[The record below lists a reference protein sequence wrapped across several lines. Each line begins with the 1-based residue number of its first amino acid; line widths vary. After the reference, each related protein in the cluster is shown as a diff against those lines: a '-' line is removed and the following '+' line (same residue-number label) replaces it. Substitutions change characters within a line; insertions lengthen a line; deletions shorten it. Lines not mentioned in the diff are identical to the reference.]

1 MPSVRTA
8 DLLIVNAS
16 ELVTMAGRRKP
27 RAREDL
33 ANVHAIA
40 EGALAI
46 RDGRIVACGRTPD
59 ILARFAQKK
68 GKPLDA
74 AGKTVIPGFV
84 DPHTHLVFAGTR
96 ESELVMKLEGKSYME
111 ILASGGGIQRTVR
124 ATRAA
129 SDRELLR
136 GALGRLERMLLHGT
150 TTVEG
155 KSGYGLDLDTEMR
168 MLIAMEMAAMRQPVD
183 VVRTFLGAHA
193 VPPEYQ
199 GRPDD
204 YVDFLIRTA
213 LPEVVR
219 LKLAEFCDVFCEE
232 GVFTVAQSRRLLSA
246 AKRMGLGLKLH
257 ADEIVRTRG
266 AELAAEV
273 GAVSADHLYRS
284 SKEGLERMKEAGVI
298 GVLLPGT
305 SFSLMQRDYPDARMM
320 VSMGL
325 PLALAT
331 DLNPNCLTESM
342 PFIIALACYKMKL
355 TPSEALTAATIN
367 AACAIGRQDEIGS
380 LEPGKKAD
388 IAVLDAPNHL
398 HIPYHFGVNL
408 VETVIKDGQVVVRN
422 GARVAK
428 V

>member
-1 MPSVRTA
+1 MPSMRTA

-16 ELVTMAGRRKP
+16 ELVTLAGRRKP
-27 RAREDL
+27 RQREDM
-33 ANVHAIA
+33 ANVRAIA
-40 EGALAI
+40 DGAVAV
-46 RDGRIVACGRTPD
+46 RDGKILACGRTPD

-68 GKPLDA
+68 GKPLDVR
-74 AGKTVIPGFV
+74 GKTVIPGFV
-84 DPHTHLVFAGTR
+84 DPHTHLVFSGSR

-136 GALGRLERMLLHGT
+136 GALGRLDRMLLHGT

-168 MLIAMEMAAMRQPVD
+168 SLIAMEMAGMRHPVD
-183 VVRTFLGAHA
+183 IVRTFLGAHA

-204 YVDFLIRTA
+204 YIDFLIRTA

-219 LKLAEFCDVFCEE
+219 LRLAEFCDVFCEE
-232 GVFTVAQSRRLLSA
+232 GVFTVAHSRRLLLA
-246 AKRMGLGLKLH
+246 AKKLGLRPKLH
-257 ADEIVRTRG
+257 ADEFVRTRG
-266 AELAAEV
+266 AELAAEI
-273 GAVSADHLYRS
+273 GAISADHLLKS
-284 SKEGLERMKEAGVI
+284 SKEGLERMKEAGVM

-305 SFSLMQRDYPDARMM
+305 PFSLMRKDYPDARMM

-342 PFIIALACYKMKL
+342 PFIMALACYNMKL
-355 TPSEALTAATIN
+355 SPSEALTAATIN
-367 AACAIGRQDEIGS
+367 AACAIGRENEIGS

-388 IAVLDAPNHL
+388 IAILDAPNHL

-408 VETVIKDGQVVVRN
+408 VETVMKDGQVVVKS

>member
-1 MPSVRTA
+1 MRTA

-27 RAREDL
+27 RQREDM
-33 ANVHAIA
+33 ANVRAIA
-40 EGALAI
+40 DGAVAV
-46 RDGRIVACGRTPD
+46 RDGKILACGRTPD

-68 GKPLDA
+68 GKPLDVR
-74 AGKTVIPGFV
+74 GKTVIPGFV
-84 DPHTHLVFAGTR
+84 DPHTHLVFSGSR

-136 GALGRLERMLLHGT
+136 GALGRLDRMLLHGT

-168 MLIAMEMAAMRQPVD
+168 SLIAMEMAGMRHPVD
-183 VVRTFLGAHA
+183 IVRTFLGAHA

-204 YVDFLIRTA
+204 YIDFLIRTA

-219 LKLAEFCDVFCEE
+219 LRLAEFCDVFCEE
-232 GVFTVAQSRRLLSA
+232 GVFTVAQSRRLLLA
-246 AKRMGLGLKLH
+246 AKKLGLRPKLH
-257 ADEIVRTRG
+257 ADEFVRTRG
-266 AELAAEV
+266 AELAAEI
-273 GAVSADHLYRS
+273 GAISADHLLKS
-284 SKEGLERMKEAGVI
+284 SKEGLERMKEAGVM

-305 SFSLMQRDYPDARMM
+305 PFSLMRKDYPDARMM

-342 PFIIALACYKMKL
+342 PFIMALACYNMKL
-355 TPSEALTAATIN
+355 SPSEALTAATIN
-367 AACAIGRQDEIGS
+367 AACAIGRENEIGS

-388 IAVLDAPNHL
+388 IAILDAPNHL

-408 VETVIKDGQVVVRN
+408 VETVMKDGQVVVKS

>member
-1 MPSVRTA
+1 MPGMKTA

-27 RAREDL
+27 RQREEM
-33 ANVHAIA
+33 ANVRAIP
-40 EGALAI
+40 EGAVVI
-46 RDGRIVACGRTPD
+46 REGRVLACGRTRD
-59 ILARFAQKK
+59 ILARFAQTK
-68 GKPLDA
+68 GKPIDA
-74 AGKTVIPGFV
+74 SGKTVIPGFV
-84 DPHTHLVFAGTR
+84 DPHTHLVFSGSR
-96 ESELVMKLEGKSYME
+96 ENELVMKLEGKSYME

-136 GALGRLERMLLHGT
+136 SALGRLDRMLLHGT

-168 MLIAMEMAAMRQPVD
+168 SLIAMEMAGMRQPVD

-204 YVDFLIRTA
+204 YIDFLIRTA

-246 AKRMGLGLKLH
+246 AKKLGLKLKLH
-257 ADEIVRTRG
+257 ADEFVRTRG
-266 AELAAEV
+266 AELAAEL
-273 GAVSADHLYRS
+273 GAISADHLLKS
-284 SKEGLERMKEAGVI
+284 SKEGLERMKEAGVV
-298 GVLLPGT
+298 GVLLPAT
-305 SFSLMQRDYPDARMM
+305 PFSLMQRDYPDARMM

-325 PLALAT
+325 PVALAT

-342 PFIIALACYKMKL
+342 PFIMALACYKMKL
-355 TPSEALTAATIN
+355 TPSEALTAATVN
-367 AACAIGRQDEIGS
+367 AACAIGRESSIGS

-388 IAVLDAPNHL
+388 IAILDAPNHL

-408 VETVIKDGQVVVRN
+408 VETVIKDGNVVVRD
-422 GARVAK
+422 GRIAR
-428 V
+428 

>member
-1 MPSVRTA
+1 MPALKTA

-16 ELVTMAGRRKP
+16 ELVTMAGRKKP
-27 RAREDL
+27 RQREEM
-33 ANVHAIA
+33 ANVRAIPD
-40 EGALAI
+40 GAVAVL
-46 RDGRIVACGRTPD
+46 DGKILACGRTPD
-59 ILARFAQKK
+59 ILARFVLKR

-74 AGKTVIPGFV
+74 RGKTVIPGFV
-84 DPHTHLVFAGTR
+84 DPHTHIVFAGSR
-96 ESELVMKLEGKSYME
+96 ESELVMKLEGKTYME

-129 SDRELLR
+129 SDRELLS
-136 GALGRLERMLLHGT
+136 GALGRLDRMLLHGT
-150 TTVEG
+150 TTIEG

-168 MLIAMEMAAMRQPVD
+168 SLIAMEMAAMRHPVD
-183 VVRTFLGAHA
+183 IVRTFLGAHA

-204 YVDFLIRTA
+204 YIDFLVLTA
-213 LPEVVR
+213 LPEAAR

-232 GVFTVAQSRRLLSA
+232 GVFTVAQSRRLLLA
-246 AKRMGLGLKLH
+246 AKKLGLKPKLH
-257 ADEIVRTRG
+257 ADEIIRTRG
-266 AELAAEV
+266 AELAAEL
-273 GAVSADHLYRS
+273 GAISADHLLKS
-284 SKEGLERMKEAGVI
+284 SKEGLQRMKEAGVI

-305 SFSLMQRDYPDARMM
+305 AFSLMQRDYPDARMM

-342 PFIIALACYKMKL
+342 PFIMALACYNMKL

-367 AACAIGRQDEIGS
+367 AACAIGREGTVGS

-388 IAVLDAPNHL
+388 IAILDAPNHL

-408 VETVIKDGQVVVRN
+408 VETVIKDGQIVVKN

>member
-1 MPSVRTA
+1 MPGMKTA

-27 RAREDL
+27 RQREEM
-33 ANVHAIA
+33 ANVRAIP
-40 EGALAI
+40 EGAVVI
-46 RDGRIVACGRTPD
+46 REGRVLACGRTRD
-59 ILARFAQKK
+59 ILARFTQMK
-68 GKPLDA
+68 GKPIDA
-74 AGKTVIPGFV
+74 SGKTVIPGFV
-84 DPHTHLVFAGTR
+84 DPHTHLVFSGSR
-96 ESELVMKLEGKSYME
+96 ENELVMKLEGKSYME

-136 GALGRLERMLLHGT
+136 SALGRLDRMLLHGT

-168 MLIAMEMAAMRQPVD
+168 SLIAMEMAGMRQPVD

-204 YVDFLIRTA
+204 YIDFLIRTA

-246 AKRMGLGLKLH
+246 AKKLGLKLKLH
-257 ADEIVRTRG
+257 ADEFVRTRG
-266 AELAAEV
+266 AELAAEL
-273 GAVSADHLYRS
+273 GAISADHLLKS
-284 SKEGLERMKEAGVI
+284 SKEGLERMKEAGVV
-298 GVLLPGT
+298 GVLLPAT
-305 SFSLMQRDYPDARMM
+305 PFSLMQRDYPDARMM

-325 PLALAT
+325 PVALAT

-342 PFIIALACYKMKL
+342 PFIMALACYKMKL
-355 TPSEALTAATIN
+355 SPSEALTAATVN
-367 AACAIGRQDEIGS
+367 AACAIGRESSIGS

-388 IAVLDAPNHL
+388 IAILDAPNHL

-408 VETVIKDGQVVVRN
+408 VETVIKDGNVVVRD
-422 GARVAK
+422 GRIAR
-428 V
+428 

>member
-1 MPSVRTA
+1 MPAMKTA
-8 DLLIVNAS
+8 DLIITNAS
-16 ELVTMAGRRKP
+16 ELVTMAGRKRP
-27 RAREDL
+27 RQREDM
-33 ANVHAIA
+33 AHISAIA
-40 EGALAI
+40 EGAVAVG
-46 RDGRIVACGRTPD
+46 DGKILACGRTPD
-59 ILARFAQKK
+59 ILARYVQRK

-74 AGKTVIPGFV
+74 RGKTVIPGFV
-84 DPHTHLVFAGTR
+84 DPHTHLVFSGSR
-96 ESELVMKLEGKSYME
+96 ESEFVMKLEGKSYME
-111 ILASGGGIQRTVR
+111 ILAAGGGIQRTVR

-129 SDRELLR
+129 SERELLR
-136 GALGRLERMLLHGT
+136 SAMARLDRMLLHGT

-168 MLIAMEMAAMRQPVD
+168 SLIVLEMADQRHPVD

-204 YVDFLIRTA
+204 YIDFIIKTA
-213 LPEVVR
+213 LPEAAR

-232 GVFTVAQSRRLLSA
+232 GVFTVAQSRRLLQA
-246 AKRMGLGLKLH
+246 AKKLGLRPKLH

-266 AELAAEV
+266 AELAAEL
-273 GAVSADHLYRS
+273 GAISADHLLKS
-284 SKEGLERMKEAGVI
+284 SKEGLQRMKESGVI

-305 SFSLMQRDYPDARMM
+305 PFSLMQKEYPDARMM

-331 DLNPNCLTESM
+331 DLNPNCMTESM
-342 PFIIALACYKMKL
+342 PFIMALACYNMKL

-367 AACAIGRQDEIGS
+367 AACAIGREGSVGS

-388 IAVLDAPNHL
+388 IAILDAPNHL

-408 VETVIKDGQVVVRN
+408 VETVIKDGQIVVKN

>member
-1 MPSVRTA
+1 MPAVRTA

-16 ELVTMAGRRKP
+16 ELVTMAGRRNP
-27 RAREDL
+27 RQREDM
-33 ANVHAIA
+33 ANVHAIP
-40 EGALAI
+40 EGAVAI
-46 RDGRIVACGRTPD
+46 RDGRILACGRTAD
-59 ILARFAQKK
+59 VLSRFSMRK
-68 GKPLDA
+68 GMPLDA
-74 AGKTVIPGFV
+74 RGKTVIPGFV
-84 DPHTHLVFAGTR
+84 DPHTHLVFAGSR
-96 ESELVMKLEGKSYME
+96 ENELVMKLEGKSYME

-136 GALGRLERMLLHGT
+136 GAIDRLARMLLHGT

-155 KSGYGLDLDTEMR
+155 KSGYGLELDTEMR
-168 MLIAMEMAAMRQPVD
+168 MLITMEMADMRQPVD
-183 VVRTFLGAHA
+183 IVRTFLGAHA
-193 VPPEYQ
+193 VPPEYK
-199 GRPDD
+199 GRSDE
-204 YVDFLIRTA
+204 YIDFLIRTA

-232 GVFTVAQSRRLLSA
+232 GVFTVAQSRRLLLA
-246 AKRMGLGLKLH
+246 ARKLGLKPRLH
-257 ADEIVRTRG
+257 ADEIARTRG

-273 GAVSADHLYRS
+273 GAISADHLYRS

-325 PLALAT
+325 PVALAT

-342 PFIIALACYKMKL
+342 PFVMGLACYKMKL

-367 AACAIGRQDEIGS
+367 AACAIGRQGEIGS
-380 LEPGKKAD
+380 LDPGKKAD
-388 IAVLDAPNHL
+388 IAIIDAPNHL

-408 VETVIKDGQVVVRN
+408 VETVIKDGQIVVRDC
-422 GARVAK
+422 ARVAK

>member
-27 RAREDL
+27 RARDEM
-33 ANVHAIA
+33 ANVRAIA
-40 EGALAI
+40 EGAVAI
-46 RDGRIVACGRTPD
+46 REGLVLACGRTPD
-59 ILARFAQKK
+59 ILARFCQKK

-74 AGKTVIPGFV
+74 RGKTIIPGFV
-84 DPHTHLVFAGTR
+84 DPHTHLVFAGSR
-96 ESELVMKLEGKSYME
+96 ESELVMKLEGRSYME

-136 GALGRLERMLLHGT
+136 GVMGRLDRMLLHGT

-168 MLIAMEMAAMRQPVD
+168 SLIAMEMAGMRHPVD
-183 VVRTFLGAHA
+183 VVRTFLGAHV

-204 YVDFLIRTA
+204 YIDFLIRTA

-219 LKLAEFCDVFCEE
+219 LRLAEFCDVFCEQD
-232 GVFTVAQSRRLLSA
+232 VFTVAQSRRLLTA
-246 AKRMGLGLKLH
+246 ARKLGLKLKVH

-266 AELAAEV
+266 AELAAEL
-273 GAVSADHLYRS
+273 GAISADHLLKS

-305 SFSLMQRDYPDARMM
+305 PFSLMQKDYPDARMM

-331 DLNPNCLTESM
+331 DHNPNCMTESM

-367 AACAIGRQDEIGS
+367 AACAIGREGEIGS

-388 IAVLDAPNHL
+388 VVVLDAPNHL

-408 VETVIKDGQVVVRN
+408 VETVIKDGQVVVKD